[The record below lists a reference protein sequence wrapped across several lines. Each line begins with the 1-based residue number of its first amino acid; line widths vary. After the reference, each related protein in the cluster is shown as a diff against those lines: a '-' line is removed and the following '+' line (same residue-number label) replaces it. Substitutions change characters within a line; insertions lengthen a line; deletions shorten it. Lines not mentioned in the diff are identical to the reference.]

1 MNCEK
6 FNEYLDNYE
15 NLTDAQKLDMTAH
28 ANECEKCRK
37 ELDFMLSII
46 ATTASL
52 PKIEPP
58 ADFMKNLNVL
68 IDAEEK
74 KKKRVASVIFT
85 NVRRNWQQ
93 YTAVAACFALVA
105 VITANSNMLLDN
117 MNNDV
122 DDVIPTQNYV
132 VPTSTEA
139 PAEVVIPAEIPVEQP
154 VTKQE
159 TSVAENKIK
168 PEKKAELVKTQER
181 TDTNSV
187 SVAEPVEVAQT
198 VIDEPVIAEQTEEV
212 QDYGIATARI
222 VHETTPEGYTM
233 QSRSIDMPQMAA
245 YNPEEIQEGYSL
257 AEEGSIA
264 RGMHT
269 AQATAQPEK
278 AIGQLKISAEDADE
292 AMDVILLYSY
302 GINDEMYATNSASLS
317 MMLSNLSQKGV
328 DYTNY
333 IPSYDG
339 DITFQLVIG

>member
-6 FNEYLDNYE
+6 FNECLDNYE

-74 KKKRVASVIFT
+74 KRKRIANVIFT

-93 YTAVAACFALVA
+93 YTAAAACFALVA

-117 MNNDV
+117 MNNDT

-132 VPTSTEA
+132 IPISTEA
-139 PAEVVIPAEIPVEQP
+139 PAEVVVPAEIPVEQP
-154 VTKQE
+154 VIEQKV
-159 TSVAENKIK
+159 SVTENKIK
-168 PEKKAELVKTQER
+168 PAKKAQPVKPQTQVSTENVSQPAEVAVQV
-181 TDTNSV
+181 TN
-187 SVAEPVEVAQT
+187 EPVV
-198 VIDEPVIAEQTEEV
+198 VEQTEEV

-222 VHETTPEGYTM
+222 MHETSSEGYTM
-233 QSRSIDMPQMAA
+233 QGRSMDMPQMAA
-245 YNPEEIQEGYSL
+245 YNPEEIQAGYSL

-264 RGMHT
+264 HGAHT
-269 AQATAQPEK
+269 AAATAQPEK
-278 AIGQLKISAEDADE
+278 AIGKLKISAEDADE

-302 GINDEMYATNSASLS
+302 GLNEEM
-317 MMLSNLSQKGV
+317 
-328 DYTNY
+328 
-333 IPSYDG
+333 
-339 DITFQLVIG
+339 

>member
-6 FNEYLDNYE
+6 FSEYLDNYE

-68 IDAEEK
+68 IDAEER

-117 MNNDV
+117 MNNDT

-154 VTKQE
+154 VTEQ
-159 TSVAENKIK
+159 
-168 PEKKAELVKTQER
+168 
-181 TDTNSV
+181 SV
-187 SVAEPVEVAQT
+187 SVSETKQTPVRKEQPVQQKMEVNTENVSQPIEVAQQ
-198 VIDEPVIAEQTEEV
+198 VADEPAIIVEQEEV

-222 VHETTPEGYTM
+222 MHETSSEGYTM
-233 QSRSIDMPQMAA
+233 QGRSIDMPQMAA

-264 RGMHT
+264 RGVQT

-278 AIGQLKISAEDADE
+278 AIGQLKISADDADE

-302 GINDEMYATNSASLS
+302 GLNEEMYATNSASLS
-317 MMLSNLSQKGV
+317 MMLSDLSQMGV

>member
-52 PKIEPP
+52 PKIDPP

-68 IDAEEK
+68 IDAEER

-132 VPTSTEA
+132 VPASTEA

-154 VTKQE
+154 VTEQGI
-159 TSVAENKIK
+159 SENKQT
-168 PEKKAELVKTQER
+168 PAKKEQPVQQR
-181 TDTNSV
+181 TEVNTENV
-187 SVAEPVEVAQT
+187 SQPIEIAQQISNEPA
-198 VIDEPVIAEQTEEV
+198 IIEQTEEV